1 MSVNYCPNCGT
12 ALMPN
17 AKFCQNCGAPIKST
31 STVDQARSLDDVRR
45 LAHAS
50 TSVPE
55 TILGVILL
63 RKPKSLG
70 RYDTFAGVLTTSRM
84 IFAQITKE
92 MLNEA
97 ARLAKE
103 QAKAEG
109 KGFWGQWVS
118 QLNATLNYMQK
129 YLKMEPAAIL
139 NETPGNFA
147 LNNDSINEIKL
158 KLKQTRRGEPHLHEF
173 EVEVSS
179 TTEKIALAMDDKKEY
194 VDLLKAVYGER
205 VKTPIGYLSGFKIHL

>member
-1 MSVNYCPNCGT
+1 
-12 ALMPN
+12 MPN

>member
-1 MSVNYCPNCGT
+1 
-12 ALMPN
+12 MPN

-31 STVDQARSLDDVRR
+31 STVDQARPLDDVRR
-45 LAHAS
+45 LAQAS

-109 KGFWGQWVS
+109 KGFWGQWAS
-118 QLNATLNYMQK
+118 QLNATLNYIQK

-179 TTEKIALAMDDKKEY
+179 TTDKIALAMDDKKEY
-194 VDLLKAVYGER
+194 VNLLKAVYGER
-205 VKTPIGYLSGFKIHL
+205 VKTPLGYSQGFKIHL